1 MPLMIFLAGAIVGGV
16 VGVVAGAMLQRRA
29 HGSNVMESGRLAITI
44 AVLALAV
51 AAVAL
56 ADSQRDRDHGD
67 PVAVASATTTTTTRT
82 SSGGSGT
89 TTTTRSVVSGSLV
102 TVPNV
107 SHPPLTRKDA
117 VAALQRAHLEAGIE
131 TLVLSNV
138 PPGFVIS
145 QNPLPEATTTAGST
159 VTLVVSAA
167 A

>member
-1 MPLMIFLAGAIVGGV
+1 MPVMIFVAGAIVGGV
-16 VGVVAGAMLQRRA
+16 VGLVVGAMLQRRSA
-29 HGSNVMESGRLAITI
+29 GSSVLGRSSLATAI
-44 AVLALAV
+44 ALLALVV

-56 ADSQRDRDHGD
+56 ANSERDRDHGTGSAAATSVTTTT
-67 PVAVASATTTTTTRT
+67 VAASSTTATTTSTTVK
-82 SSGGSGT
+82 G
-89 TTTTRSVVSGSLV
+89 LV

-107 SHPPLTRKDA
+107 SHPPLTRQDA
-117 VAALQRAHLEAGIE
+117 EAALKRAHLEVNIE
-131 TLVLSNV
+131 TLPLSNV